1 MTKQAKKVL
10 LLVALLALVLA
21 AAVWGYPK
29 LVERYEAD
37 RLAATPSPAP
47 SPAAAGADG
56 APDATA
62 APEPTP
68 IAAPDFTVYDAEG
81 AGVHLSDF
89 AGRPVVLNFWAT
101 RCGPCRAE
109 LPAFDEAY
117 RTYGDRIAFMM
128 INLTDGVQET
138 QEGVRDFLAE
148 NGFAFPVYYD
158 LDSAAAMTYG
168 VYSIPVTA
176 FVDAEGM
183 FLGGYIGTLSEETL
197 NAALERLA
205 AGEPLQ

>member
-21 AAVWGYPK
+21 AALWGYPK

-68 IAAPDFTVYDAEG
+68 IAAPDFTVYDAGGRRG
-81 AGVHLSDF
+81 ASLGF
-89 AGRPVVLNFWAT
+89 CGQAGRAQLLGDVVRPLP
-101 RCGPCRAE
+101 CG
-109 LPAFDEAY
+109 
-117 RTYGDRIAFMM
+117 
-128 INLTDGVQET
+128 
-138 QEGVRDFLAE
+138 
-148 NGFAFPVYYD
+148 
-158 LDSAAAMTYG
+158 AA
-168 VYSIPVTA
+168 
-176 FVDAEGM
+176 
-183 FLGGYIGTLSEETL
+183 
-197 NAALERLA
+197 RL
-205 AGEPLQ
+205 

>member
-1 MTKQAKKVL
+1 
-10 LLVALLALVLA
+10 
-21 AAVWGYPK
+21 
-29 LVERYEAD
+29 
-37 RLAATPSPAP
+37 
-47 SPAAAGADG
+47 
-56 APDATA
+56 
-62 APEPTP
+62 
-68 IAAPDFTVYDAEG
+68 
-81 AGVHLSDF
+81 
-89 AGRPVVLNFWAT
+89 
-101 RCGPCRAE
+101 
-109 LPAFDEAY
+109 
-117 RTYGDRIAFMM
+117 MM

>member
-1 MTKQAKKVL
+1 M
-10 LLVALLALVLA
+10 
-21 AAVWGYPK
+21 
-29 LVERYEAD
+29 
-37 RLAATPSPAP
+37 
-47 SPAAAGADG
+47 
-56 APDATA
+56 
-62 APEPTP
+62 
-68 IAAPDFTVYDAEG
+68 YDAEG
-81 AGVHLSDF
+81 AEVHLSDF

-101 RCGPCRAE
+101 WCGPCRAE

-117 RTYGDRIAFMM
+117 RAYGDQIAFMM